1 MQNTSRIS
9 ETENANPR
17 AYLPSEISK
26 PINRRQFALVI
37 VLALFVIF
45 ATNAIISFSGVVDR
59 IDGGGRIIE
68 KKWGILS
75 SLDQPVDWLI
85 LGDSSADQGVVP
97 TRIEESLGGR
107 AVNLATVGNLLA
119 VNDVWMLD
127 EYIENHGAPNNVVI
141 IHVYD
146 MWRRDAET
154 SAFAKVPLTPG
165 YWRTGTPSLPFTISE
180 SAELMAFRYLPLFQS
195 QNLIKKLMSDPGKIK
210 IPPRTIQS
218 NGFTPVADPQPTTVE
233 FDYSVH
239 KSFYS
244 QEQFELSEINR
255 QALERLVELADEYE
269 FDVYIANS
277 PIFDGLKVDAKFQTY
292 FTNVQDLLI
301 NLDVRSPYIHFV
313 LCETPSYPKEL
324 MTNVDHL
331 ILEGALSFTD
341 TLAKSIA
348 ANQDC
353 VASR

>member
-1 MQNTSRIS
+1 
-9 ETENANPR
+9 
-17 AYLPSEISK
+17 
-26 PINRRQFALVI
+26 
-37 VLALFVIF
+37 
-45 ATNAIISFSGVVDR
+45 
-59 IDGGGRIIE
+59 
-68 KKWGILS
+68 
-75 SLDQPVDWLI
+75 
-85 LGDSSADQGVVP
+85 
-97 TRIEESLGGR
+97 
-107 AVNLATVGNLLA
+107 
-119 VNDVWMLD
+119 
-127 EYIENHGAPNNVVI
+127 
-141 IHVYD
+141 
-146 MWRRDAET
+146 
-154 SAFAKVPLTPG
+154 
-165 YWRTGTPSLPFTISE
+165 
-180 SAELMAFRYLPLFQS
+180 
-195 QNLIKKLMSDPGKIK
+195 MSDPGKIK